1 MSKDVALSQPNTLKS
16 YIFVGIQFLCLV
28 LIALTGPLFPGNIS
42 LLTVELLGLVIGV
55 SAVLAMGLGKFN
67 ITPDPLSM
75 SRLVTRGPYRL
86 IRHPMYLALLL
97 VTSPLV
103 AADFSWFRLVIWLIL
118 LIDLLL
124 KLNYEE
130 GLLTTQL
137 TGYAEYKQNSYRLI
151 PFIF

>member
-1 MSKDVALSQPNTLKS
+1 MSQPGMWKS

-67 ITPDPLSM
+67 ITPDPLTS
-75 SRLVTRGPYRL
+75 SRLVTKGPYGL

-97 VTSPLV
+97 VTLPLV
-103 AADFSWFRLVIWLIL
+103 AEEFSMFRAAIWLVL
-118 LIDLLL
+118 LVDL
-124 KLNYEE
+124 
-130 GLLTTQL
+130 
-137 TGYAEYKQNSYRLI
+137 
-151 PFIF
+151 